1 MELTNSRLIA
11 LVSLRLAIGWHF
23 LYEGGVK
30 VLNPSWSS
38 KAYLMDSGGFA
49 KPFFEWIADNTTA
62 LLVADFT
69 NAWGLTLIG
78 ISLIIG
84 LFTRISSLSAMLLLL
99 LYYISHPSFPG
110 IEYLFPSDGSY
121 FLINKTLVE
130 FFALWVLFVFPT
142 SQHVGLQRFL
152 KK

>member
-1 MELTNSRLIA
+1 MELTKSRLIA

-30 VLNPSWSS
+30 VLNPSWTS
-38 KAYLMDSGGFA
+38 KTYLMDSGGFA
-49 KPFFEWIADNTTA
+49 KPFFEWIAGNPTA

-142 SQHVGLQRFL
+142 SQHVGLQRLL